1 MDKALLIDL
10 YPTTSNED
18 LAKMFGVTANN
29 VRVRASQLGLKKD
42 ARYRSMVNRKNGK
55 KGLITRG
62 VYG

>member
-1 MDKALLIDL
+1 
-10 YPTTSNED
+10 
-18 LAKMFGVTANN
+18 MFGVTANN